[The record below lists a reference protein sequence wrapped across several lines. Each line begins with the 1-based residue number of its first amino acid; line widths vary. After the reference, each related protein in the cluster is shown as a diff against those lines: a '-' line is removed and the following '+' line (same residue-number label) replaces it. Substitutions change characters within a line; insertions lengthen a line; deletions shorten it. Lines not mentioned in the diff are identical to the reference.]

1 MSNLVSLLSRLVSL
15 PLILPTLLT
24 LLDVAMEY
32 FFGRSQNKLAVED
45 FDGAFHD
52 AVNSGFNNM
61 PFLNHWP
68 WIMKTM
74 RGIAAIAP
82 RWLLAKFA
90 QGKMTSF
97 IAAQKQIAIQVRE
110 ALAKKTPLGEDN
122 PKATMYDTLL
132 SSKLPAEEKTFTRL
146 VQEGGLMVGAATV
159 STAWAITSTLYC
171 LIANP
176 EALKNLKIE
185 LQEAY
190 PEGAHQISDL
200 ATLEHLAY
208 LQAAIQEGL
217 RVSIGASHR
226 SPRVA
231 YEPLTFADKK
241 NGKVY
246 SIPAG
251 TPMSMSHVLLF
262 RDESIFPDHTA
273 FKPERWIENP
283 SLDKYQ
289 FAFSKGTRQCPGIN
303 LAMCEIELI
312 VAHLFRRYG
321 SAGFSM
327 PGDIGKIELFE
338 TDWSDLECIGDGGV
352 PLVKPGS
359 KGVRV
364 KVIPTDEHE
373 ITNIDTVQTAEL
385 LKLAENSSTETLVE
399 KW

>member
-1 MSNLVSLLSRLVSL
+1 
-15 PLILPTLLT
+15 
-24 LLDVAMEY
+24 MEY
-32 FFGRSQNKLAVED
+32 FFGRSQNKLAVDD

-68 WIMKTM
+68 WIMSTM

-82 RWLLAKFA
+82 RWLLARFA

-132 SSKLPAEEKTFTRL
+132 SSKLPDEEKTFTRL

-171 LIANP
+171 LIAHP
-176 EALKNLKIE
+176 EALEKLKKE
-185 LQEAY
+185 LIEAY
-190 PEGAHQISDL
+190 PEGAHQIGDL
-200 ATLEHLAY
+200 ATLEHLPY

-217 RVSIGASHR
+217 RISIGASHR

-231 YEPLTFADKK
+231 YEPLLFVDKK
-241 NGKVY
+241 TGK
-246 SIPAG
+246 SHNIPAG

-262 RDESIFPDHTA
+262 RDESIFPDHAA

-283 SLDKYQ
+283 GLDKYQ

-321 SAGFSM
+321 SAGCSM
-327 PGDIGKIELFE
+327 TGDIGKIELFE
-338 TDWSDLECIGDGGV
+338 TDWTDLECIGDGGV
-352 PLVKPGS
+352 PLVKPDS
-359 KGVRV
+359 KGVRIKIIPAEEQDTE
-364 KVIPTDEHE
+364 KV
-373 ITNIDTVQTAEL
+373 DTIETQHIL
-385 LKLAENSSTETLVE
+385 GLGENSSSETLVDTR
-399 KW
+399 